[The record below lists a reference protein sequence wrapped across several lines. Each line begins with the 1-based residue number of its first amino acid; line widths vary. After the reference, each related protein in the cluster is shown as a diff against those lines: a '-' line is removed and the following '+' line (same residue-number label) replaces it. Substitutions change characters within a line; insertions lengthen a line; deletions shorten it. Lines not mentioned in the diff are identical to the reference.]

1 MISKKVFGILVS
13 FLVCSCGA
21 KGDVFS
27 SPDLDFFNVH
37 GPVKEL
43 RISYTGVEDGLFG
56 GWCNPG
62 VYKFD
67 KNGRWTNPLEVSVG
81 SFEKVYKVERND
93 KGQIVKFILSENK
106 NEVDDWHFWET
117 FEWKNNCLSEFSYY
131 PQEGHFHYLDGNISL
146 IELGHA
152 YTQYSMEDIIRF
164 SDFEFDEQGNWIS
177 CTWRETVTYDTDGD
191 PGIPPTYN
199 NGMMKREILY
209 YTKAEKL

>member
-1 MISKKVFGILVS
+1 MISKKVFGVIISL
-13 FLVCSCGA
+13 LVCSCGA
-21 KGDVFS
+21 NGDEFS

-43 RISYTGVEDGLFG
+43 KISYDGVENGLFG

-67 KNGRWTNPLEVSVG
+67 KNGCWINPSEFSVG

-117 FEWKNNCLSEFSYY
+117 FEWENNYLSEFSHY
-131 PQEGHFHYLDGNISL
+131 PEEGHFHYLDGKISL
-146 IELGHA
+146 IELGHG
-152 YTQYSMEDIIRF
+152 YTQYPMEDIIRF
-164 SDFEFDEQGNWIS
+164 SDFEYDEQGNWVS

-191 PGIPPTYN
+191 PAIPPTYSS
-199 NGMMKREILY
+199 GKMKRKILY
-209 YTKAEKL
+209 YTSAEKL